1 MANVTQASLNDF
13 MSETQDQL
21 LKLFEK
27 ELVFGKYIQILIIYF
42 LIYKCINYKH
52 YYLLPTIDCHILS
65 YPHVCIMLRG
75 YILMYSVTRTWV
87 EQSLIN

>member
-27 ELVFGKYIQILIIYF
+27 ELVFGKYIQILINYF
-42 LIYKCINYKH
+42 LIYKFINY
-52 YYLLPTIDCHILS
+52 
-65 YPHVCIMLRG
+65 
-75 YILMYSVTRTWV
+75 
-87 EQSLIN
+87 